1 MQEYFLVHFPLEL
14 MLKAECI
21 LESGEVA
28 HIGDREA
35 HIGYGEVPIGD
46 GEIHIGHGM
55 EDIWLLI
62 HDRVLLFCRDTAFLF
77 LYALLMT

>member
-28 HIGDREA
+28 LIGEGEA
-35 HIGYGEVPIGD
+35 LMVYGEDLIGY